1 MRWLERTTPRP
12 EAGWRLICFPHEG
25 GSARF
30 FDTWGDRLTG
40 TEVYAVRYPGR
51 GPRSDEPCPTEVHQL
66 AAAIA
71 RAVLPLADRP
81 VALFGHSLGAW
92 VAFETARWLQRA
104 GSPVGHLFA
113 SGAHAPQTRTG
124 LGAGRTPYGH
134 DAVAAA
140 LVEIGGRDGRQ
151 LLDPA
156 LRRMVLPY
164 VTADHRMLDGY
175 VYRQGPPLDCPV
187 TTVVGVSDPHVTPR
201 DTAAWARLTRHGHRG
216 YTAPGGRLYL
226 TAHPPLR
233 LIEAVS
239 APVAAPVAAPAPV
252 PAGAGAPHRS

>member
-12 EAGWRLICFPHEG
+12 GAGWRLVCFPHEG
-25 GSARF
+25 GSARL
-30 FDTWGDRLTG
+30 FDTWGEGLTG

-51 GPRSDEPCPTEVHQL
+51 GPRSNEPCPTDVHRL
-66 AAAIA
+66 AAEIA
-71 RAVLPLADRP
+71 RAVAPLTDRP

-92 VAFETARWLQRA
+92 VAFETARRLQRA
-104 GSPVGHLFA
+104 GTPAGHLFA

-124 LGAGRTPYGH
+124 LGASRTQHGH

-140 LVEIGGRDGRQ
+140 LVEIGGRDGGG

-156 LRRMVLPY
+156 LRRMVMPY

-187 TTVVGVSDPHVTPR
+187 TTVVGVGDPHVTAR
-201 DTAAWARLTRHGHRG
+201 DTASWALLTRRGHRG
-216 YTAPGGRLYL
+216 YTVPGGRLYL
-226 TAHPPLR
+226 NAHPPLR
-233 LIEAVS
+233 LFATQS
-239 APVAAPVAAPAPV
+239 APTPV